1 MVASTW
7 ENGGP
12 PQNGAFLVNWVN
24 ESAEDFRVGAALL
37 DKCKFAVFGVGSRAY
52 GESFNSVA
60 RGLADKLR
68 KLGGKEVLEVCEGD
82 VDDGDLDKVF
92 DMWSEKVVEVLKGN
106 VNENGADYGNWN
118 GIGGEASDGDE
129 YVDDDEI
136 GENGGD
142 SQIVDLEDLAGKVPS
157 RRKEMV
163 GAEVNGELN
172 GKVLNGKKE
181 MVTPV
186 IRANLEKQVVNAY
199 FTSMMKF
206 LHQKIKVGNFILDIR
221 QKFVS

>member
-37 DKCKFAVFGVGSRAY
+37 DKCKYAVFGVGSRAY
-52 GESFNSVA
+52 GESFNVVA
-60 RGLADKLR
+60 RGLSEKLR
-68 KLGGKEVLEVCEGD
+68 KLGGKEVLKVCEGD
-82 VDDGDLDKVF
+82 ADEGSLDKVF
-92 DMWSEKVVEVLKGN
+92 DVWSEKVVEVLKGN
-106 VNENGADYGNWN
+106 ANKNGVDYWNWN
-118 GIGGEASDGDE
+118 GIGGEVIDGDE
-129 YVDDDEI
+129 YVDDDDDDEI
-136 GENGGD
+136 GENGGE
-142 SQIVDLEDLAGKVPS
+142 SEIVDLEDLAGKVPS

-163 GAEVNGELN
+163 GAKVNAELN
-172 GKVLNGKKE
+172 GEVMNGKKE

-199 FTSMMKF
+199 FTSLMKF
-206 LHQKIKVGNFILDIR
+206 LPQKD
-221 QKFVS
+221 